1 MSEKRVSGAVARER
15 FSAAFADRPRRSLAA
30 EVRAQLPEIEKR
42 LADGYGY
49 DAVVAAFAE
58 IGIKTDVAT
67 LHTYVY
73 RARRGRKA
81 RAAPIAPPNVIAA
94 IGDKTAAPAPVEPTR
109 EVESQPPS
117 FEDAMDPKK
126 RAERANKYLQHKPL
140 IRPKRQ

>member
-58 IGIKTDVAT
+58 IESRRMWRRFTPTSIARDAVAR
-67 LHTYVY
+67 L
-73 RARRGRKA
+73 
-81 RAAPIAPPNVIAA
+81 APP
-94 IGDKTAAPAPVEPTR
+94 PSLPPT
-109 EVESQPPS
+109 
-117 FEDAMDPKK
+117 
-126 RAERANKYLQHKPL
+126 L
-140 IRPKRQ
+140 

>member
-1 MSEKRVSGAVARER
+1 MSEKRLTGAVARER

-81 RAAPIAPPNVIAA
+81 RAAPIAPPNVITA

>member
-1 MSEKRVSGAVARER
+1 MSEKRVSGAAARER
-15 FSAAFADRPRRSLAA
+15 FSAAFADRARRSLAA
-30 EVRAQLPEIEKR
+30 EVRAQLPEIERR

-49 DAVVAAFAE
+49 DAIVAAFAE

-81 RAAPIAPPNVIAA
+81 HAAPIAPPNNETAT
-94 IGDKTAAPAPVEPTR
+94 GDKAAAPPPVESTL
-109 EVESQPPS
+109 EVERQPPS

>member
-30 EVRAQLPEIEKR
+30 EVRAQLPEIERR

-49 DAVVAAFAE
+49 DAIVAAFAE
-58 IGIKTDVAT
+58 IGIETDVAT

-73 RARRGRKA
+73 RARRGRKSH
-81 RAAPIAPPNVIAA
+81 AAPTAPPIPTAA
-94 IGDKTAAPAPVEPTR
+94 TGDKAVAPAQLEPAR
-109 EVESQPPS
+109 EAQRSAPS

-126 RAERANKYLQHKPL
+126 RAERASKYLQPTSLARLRRK
-140 IRPKRQ
+140 